1 MKVSDV
7 LTLPM
12 EVGAAVRHRRL
23 FHPNGVLARG
33 RIERLAPAGEGLPIA
48 SGDVIGRI
56 SKGVGLPGATPD
68 VAGLAWRMQTDDGP
82 WDVLLAST
90 GSGLSRVLL
99 RPASSWGEVYFSS
112 LMPLGHRGGTWWVRA
127 RLATELNS
135 PGLSL
140 DTITDRLSRGDL
152 VFDVEQ
158 AAGTGAFRPLA
169 RLTFSRVLPPDR
181 DLAFDPTRNCT
192 SEVDL
197 LPRWL
202 TALRRSAYRRSRQG
216 RDAE

>member
-7 LTLPM
+7 LTLPI

-68 VAGLAWRMQTDDGP
+68 VAGLAWKMQTDDGP

-90 GSGLSRVLL
+90 GGGLSRFLL
-99 RPASSWGEVYFSS
+99 RPAMSWGEVFFSS
-112 LMPLGHRGGTWWVRA
+112 LMPLGHQDGTWWVRA
-127 RLATELNS
+127 RLATELDS

-140 DTITDRLSRGDL
+140 DSITDRLSRGDL

-169 RLTFSRVLPPDR
+169 RLAFSQVIPPDR
-181 DLAFDPTRNCT
+181 DLVFDPTRN
-192 SEVDL
+192 SAPDVEL

-202 TALRRSAYRRSRQG
+202 TAFRRSAYQRSRKG